1 MEKEK
6 KITIEAS
13 LVGLETAKALLEDE
27 IQKNKDTA
35 ENLEKI
41 HREVFLAIED
51 LKKLKEM
58 EAI

>member
-6 KITIEAS
+6 KIKIEAS
-13 LVGLETAKALLEDE
+13 LMGLEKAKALLEDE
-27 IQKNKDTA
+27 IQKNKETA